1 MDKATKE
8 QQLIDSGIKEN
19 FTNALKNINGSTD
32 IDLNASEASNA
43 VRDFTKNQLLIKNN
57 TSDYAEFIEQKR
69 LSDIKLF
76 EELEKKS
83 KSQTLTSEESASQSA
98 ASPSVALSGE
108 EYFTLNAYKTE
119 NSNNF
124 IEQNPN
130 KTQDWM
136 DKLISDWAGVEDKV
150 SKSTKYDLS
159 KDQINMA
166 ASLQVMGNEFP
177 SIKKAGFNAVMF
189 AANPVGF
196 LSSKVISAG
205 IKGFLETDTGKGL
218 VEKANNAWT
227 SKFGD
232 GETSKKVKR
241 GIAAF
246 AMVGAVVGLGM
257 APDELSDLA
266 NTLTG
271 TLDAPDP
278 EALSAG
284 IESTVGQQTPSGD
297 AGGVESTRPDN
308 TPRGAYNPAGDAGD
322 FESTRP
328 DNTPRGVHNPAGD
341 AGDVESTRPDN
352 TPRGAYN
359 PAGDAGDF
367 GTEEAW
373 PEKITVDAPL
383 ESIAKGL
390 LPADAPYSDIKE
402 LTMKIAEHNNLDDAD
417 VVMKGMEIDIPT
429 QDQLD
434 GIELKEFKVE
444 SLDDL
449 KNLDKLPYGSELTP
463 EELKHQIKDVLKSE
477 FPGQEMRIHETMAY
491 VNDTLSSSPEGKPL
505 HSMGK
510 LDVDKLTEI
519 MHGDNKIEIVDEQ
532 ESPYNYKEVV
542 NNELKNKAV
551 DYDVKTPDQMTSDEQ
566 ELAYTD
572 NSYESEEDKLARE
585 LSQEVDKT
593 PEVTNKDGRPSPIQP
608 KFR

>member
-1 MDKATKE
+1 
-8 QQLIDSGIKEN
+8 
-19 FTNALKNINGSTD
+19 
-32 IDLNASEASNA
+32 
-43 VRDFTKNQLLIKNN
+43 
-57 TSDYAEFIEQKR
+57 
-69 LSDIKLF
+69 
-76 EELEKKS
+76 
-83 KSQTLTSEESASQSA
+83 
-98 ASPSVALSGE
+98 
-108 EYFTLNAYKTE
+108 
-119 NSNNF
+119 
-124 IEQNPN
+124 
-130 KTQDWM
+130 
-136 DKLISDWAGVEDKV
+136 
-150 SKSTKYDLS
+150 
-159 KDQINMA
+159 
-166 ASLQVMGNEFP
+166 
-177 SIKKAGFNAVMF
+177 
-189 AANPVGF
+189 
-196 LSSKVISAG
+196 
-205 IKGFLETDTGKGL
+205 
-218 VEKANNAWT
+218 
-227 SKFGD
+227 
-232 GETSKKVKR
+232 
-241 GIAAF
+241 
-246 AMVGAVVGLGM
+246 
-257 APDELSDLA
+257 
-266 NTLTG
+266 
-271 TLDAPDP
+271 
-278 EALSAG
+278 
-284 IESTVGQQTPSGD
+284 
-297 AGGVESTRPDN
+297 
-308 TPRGAYNPAGDAGD
+308 
-322 FESTRP
+322 
-328 DNTPRGVHNPAGD
+328 
-341 AGDVESTRPDN
+341 
-352 TPRGAYN
+352 
-359 PAGDAGDF
+359 
-367 GTEEAW
+367 
-373 PEKITVDAPL
+373 
-383 ESIAKGL
+383 
-390 LPADAPYSDIKE
+390 
-402 LTMKIAEHNNLDDAD
+402 MKIAEHNNLDDAD